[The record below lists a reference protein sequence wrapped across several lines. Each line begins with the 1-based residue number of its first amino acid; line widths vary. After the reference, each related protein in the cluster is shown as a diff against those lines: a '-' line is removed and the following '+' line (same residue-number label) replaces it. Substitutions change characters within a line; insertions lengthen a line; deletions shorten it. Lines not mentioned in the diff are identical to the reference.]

1 MVKLVRSTT
10 VLGRVQKGVP
20 AITNSQP
27 NVDVGTTPK
36 VIYTCPA
43 GKVATIRKLATRMI
57 SFGTGTIAAVRV
69 NGFAVRE
76 NIIAPDTS
84 LVDIPQASG
93 ATLDAGQTI
102 TLTSN
107 GAGNNDSMNSLTV
120 IEELPV

>member
-1 MVKLVRSTT
+1 MTRQTT
-10 VLGRVQKGVP
+10 VLNSVQKGVP
-20 AITNSQP
+20 AITNAQP

-36 VIYTCPA
+36 VIYTCPV
-43 GKVATIRKLATRMI
+43 GKTATIRKIATRMI

-76 NIIAPDTS
+76 NIIAADTT

-120 IEELPV
+120 IEELPA